1 MKLNIYNFLKRGGKM
16 MINIKRKISEKT
28 KSRIMMCMIGL
39 ILLIVGTI
47 QYRTMRTLYDM
58 KLAYQQKEDI
68 QVNSILNG
76 SDAIDDIQNST
87 DISKE
92 NDASYTRDSVTVQI
106 LRDTKDII
114 MMLDNINQHF
124 ENKRKKQDMD
134 TDTLEVGT

>member
-1 MKLNIYNFLKRGGKM
+1 

-76 SDAIDDIQNST
+76 NDAIDDIQNST

>member
-1 MKLNIYNFLKRGGKM
+1 

-28 KSRIMMCMIGL
+28 KSRIMICMIGL

>member
-1 MKLNIYNFLKRGGKM
+1 M

-28 KSRIMMCMIGL
+28 KSRIMICMIGL

>member
-1 MKLNIYNFLKRGGKM
+1 M

-76 SDAIDDIQNST
+76 NDAIDDIQNST

>member
-1 MKLNIYNFLKRGGKM
+1 

>member
-1 MKLNIYNFLKRGGKM
+1 
-16 MINIKRKISEKT
+16 
-28 KSRIMMCMIGL
+28 MIGL
-39 ILLIVGTI
+39 ILLIVGTV
-47 QYRTMRTLYDM
+47 QYRTMGTLYDM

-76 SDAIDDIQNST
+76 NDAIDDIQNST

>member
-1 MKLNIYNFLKRGGKM
+1 M